1 MSNISNLAEARE
13 ARRLQQPHQS
23 SGKGYA
29 LLHRKI
35 MDVPFY
41 KDAEA
46 AHLWVHLILKAKH
59 TPEYVMT
66 DAGEI
71 LVGRGKLLGGRNS
84 LAFETGLKPDRV
96 QYLLRKFKK
105 LGMID
110 WVSHGKFSV
119 FSVEKYDDY
128 QPNFVPADYQ
138 QITTSKP
145 AIPMPAGNTVPAD
158 YQQITTSKP
167 AIPMPAGNTV
177 PADYQQIT
185 TSKPAIPM
193 PAGNTVP
200 ADYQQI
206 TTDKEYNNI
215 ISNTDVLESATADKK
230 SDKKKPSVSCQ
241 DVVDAY
247 HEILPEAPRIRA
259 LNDKR
264 KNQIRT
270 FWRKAGVI
278 TRQLDGHGFTMQDW
292 RNYLSYVGENCR
304 WMFEERP
311 NHQRGTV
318 WHKKGFDFLLNDNT
332 YLKVREGEHDDR

>member
-128 QPNFVPADYQ
+128 QSSFVPADYQ

-145 AIPMPAGNTVPAD
+145 AIPMPA
-158 YQQITTSKP
+158 S
-167 AIPMPAGNTV
+167 
-177 PADYQQIT
+177 
-185 TSKPAIPM
+185 
-193 PAGNTVP
+193 NTVP

-278 TRQLDGHGFTMQDW
+278 TRQLDGHGLTMQDW

>member
-128 QPNFVPADYQ
+128 QSNFVPADYQ

-145 AIPMPAGNTVPAD
+145 AIPMPA
-158 YQQITTSKP
+158 S
-167 AIPMPAGNTV
+167 
-177 PADYQQIT
+177 
-185 TSKPAIPM
+185 
-193 PAGNTVP
+193 NTVP

-215 ISNTDVLESATADKK
+215 ISNTDVLESTAADKK
-230 SDKKKPSVSCQ
+230 SDKKKPSVRCQ

-304 WMFEERP
+304 GMFEERP

>member
-128 QPNFVPADYQ
+128 QSNFVPADYQ

-145 AIPMPAGNTVPAD
+145 EIPMPV
-158 YQQITTSKP
+158 S
-167 AIPMPAGNTV
+167 
-177 PADYQQIT
+177 
-185 TSKPAIPM
+185 
-193 PAGNTVP
+193 NTVP

-230 SDKKKPSVSCQ
+230 YDKKKPSVSCQ

-247 HEILPEAPRIRA
+247 HEILPEAPKIRA

>member
-128 QPNFVPADYQ
+128 QSNFVPADYQ

-145 AIPMPAGNTVPAD
+145 AIPMPVSNTVPA
-158 YQQITTSKP
+158 
-167 AIPMPAGNTV
+167 G
-177 PADYQQIT
+177 
-185 TSKPAIPM
+185 
-193 PAGNTVP
+193 
-200 ADYQQI
+200 YQQI

-215 ISNTDVLESATADKK
+215 ISNTDVLESATVDKK

>member
-41 KDAEA
+41 KDVEA

-128 QPNFVPADYQ
+128 QSNFVPADYQ

-145 AIPMPAGNTVPAD
+145 AIPMPV
-158 YQQITTSKP
+158 S
-167 AIPMPAGNTV
+167 
-177 PADYQQIT
+177 
-185 TSKPAIPM
+185 
-193 PAGNTVP
+193 NTVP

>member
-128 QPNFVPADYQ
+128 QSNFVPADYQ

-145 AIPMPAGNTVPAD
+145 AIPMPVSNA
-158 YQQITTSKP
+158 
-167 AIPMPAGNTV
+167 
-177 PADYQQIT
+177 
-185 TSKPAIPM
+185 
-193 PAGNTVP
+193 VP

-292 RNYLSYVGENCR
+292 RNYLNYVGENCR

>member
-128 QPNFVPADYQ
+128 QSNFVPADYQ

-145 AIPMPAGNTVPAD
+145 VIPMPV
-158 YQQITTSKP
+158 S
-167 AIPMPAGNTV
+167 
-177 PADYQQIT
+177 
-185 TSKPAIPM
+185 
-193 PAGNTVP
+193 NTVP

-311 NHQRGTV
+311 NHQRGTF